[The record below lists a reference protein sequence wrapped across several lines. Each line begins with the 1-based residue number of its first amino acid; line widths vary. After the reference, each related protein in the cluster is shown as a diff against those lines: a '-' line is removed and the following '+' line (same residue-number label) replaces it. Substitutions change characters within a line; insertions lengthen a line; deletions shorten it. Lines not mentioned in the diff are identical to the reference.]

1 MAEGRSFWNT
11 SMKLRH
17 STGLSAAGN
26 LPDLR
31 LLHTTPSLQHDLL
44 MEILYYAPQNK
55 AKKKSE
61 KSDQIK
67 TIINWTSSSRAWLR
81 RLASSSCRSHE
92 QLLQVD
98 LQHFHFLPSRLIVMR
113 GGWRD
118 APPRRATPSVHLH
131 SKPVNS
137 WFRSVVKQ
145 VFYFFFVDTVVKSHL
160 KLLCIP
166 FPDKWHFELLG
177 ELHT

>member
-55 AKKKSE
+55 AKKKE
-61 KSDQIK
+61 
-67 TIINWTSSSRAWLR
+67 
-81 RLASSSCRSHE
+81 
-92 QLLQVD
+92 
-98 LQHFHFLPSRLIVMR
+98 
-113 GGWRD
+113 
-118 APPRRATPSVHLH
+118 
-131 SKPVNS
+131 
-137 WFRSVVKQ
+137 
-145 VFYFFFVDTVVKSHL
+145 
-160 KLLCIP
+160 
-166 FPDKWHFELLG
+166 
-177 ELHT
+177 